1 MVDLKEV
8 LIMANEKT
16 TLEQAATSLPA
27 ITLEPAEPVYI
38 LPPHPEAHVISD
50 EETIVPEEPTVADE
64 TLEDLVQSAVAGL
77 RGELL
82 QELQIERGGI
92 ENAKN
97 KELSIG

>member
-8 LIMANEKT
+8 LIMSNDKT
-16 TLEQAATSLPA
+16 TLEQAASSPN

-38 LPPHPEAHVISD
+38 LPPHPEAHVVTNAEIVEVESP
-50 EETIVPEEPTVADE
+50 TIAEE

-92 ENAKN
+92 ENVK
-97 KELSIG
+97 G